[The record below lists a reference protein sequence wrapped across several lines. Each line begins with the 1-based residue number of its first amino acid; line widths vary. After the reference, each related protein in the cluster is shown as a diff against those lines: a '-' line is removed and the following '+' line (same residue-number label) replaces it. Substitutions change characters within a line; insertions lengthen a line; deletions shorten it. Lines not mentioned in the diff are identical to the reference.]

1 VAMSALISACIVL
14 CPMLSGSID
23 PLFEALQSNHVLR
36 RLDAHPH
43 LVAVVGTGEAQAVGG

>member
-1 VAMSALISACIVL
+1 MSALISACIVL

-23 PLFEALQSNHVLR
+23 PLFEALQSHVLR

>member
-1 VAMSALISACIVL
+1 MSALISACIVL